1 MEGHMARIAS
11 FLLMTALLIPGRA
24 SASDPVLDWIGV
36 MNDSVLAAGTSGIY
50 TSRNVGLVGAAIFDA
65 VNGIEK
71 RYEPLVVDKYT
82 GRHASSRAAAVQAA
96 YAMLL
101 KVYPAQ
107 SSALNDHRTASL
119 AEISSGPDADSAK
132 EIAAGIAYGQFVAD
146 TIYMIRSSDG
156 FAPDPPPPFAGV
168 NLTGFWRPT
177 NTTATGSPVFAAGP
191 QFATITPWVLIRGS
205 QFRLPPPPAL
215 GSPAYIADYNE
226 TKATGRGPAPA
237 PGAALTPMQTVAR
250 FWAGNTALYW
260 NRIASQVA
268 SSRNLSLVETA
279 HLFGMLN
286 VAMADAGIACWD
298 SKFRYVFWRP
308 VTAIQLSGPDGTPAG
323 ADPTWVP
330 FLNPTPA
337 HPEYPSGHSTLSGA
351 ASHLLAAVFGDDTS
365 FTIDS
370 ETLPGTI
377 KSFSSFSDALA
388 DIHNARVWAGI
399 HFRTA
404 CLLGSGLGVK
414 VADYVMANAMK
425 EHGDH

>member
-1 MEGHMARIAS
+1 MARRVATL
-11 FLLMTALLIPGRA
+11 LLMTALLFPARA
-24 SASDPVLDWIGV
+24 GASDPVLDWIAV
-36 MNDSVLAAGTSGIY
+36 MNDTVLTGGTNGIY

-71 RYEPLVVDKYT
+71 RYDPLVVGKYT
-82 GRHASSRAAAVQAA
+82 GPHASSRAAAVQAA

-101 KVYPAQ
+101 KLYSAQ
-107 SSALNDHRTASL
+107 SDTLNNHRTSSL
-119 AEISSGPDADSAK
+119 AEISSGPDADKDK

-156 FAPDPPPPFAGV
+156 FAPDPPPPFAGIDRV
-168 NLTGFWRPT
+168 GFWRPT
-177 NTTATGSPVFAAGP
+177 APNAFAAGP
-191 QFATITPWVLIRGS
+191 QFATMTPWVLIRAS

-226 TKATGRGPAPA
+226 TKATGRGPAP
-237 PGAALTPMQTVAR
+237 TPPTPLNAMQTVAR

-286 VAMADAGIACWD
+286 VTMADAAIACWD

-308 VTAIQLSGPDGTPAG
+308 VTAIQQSGPDGTPVG
-323 ADPTWVP
+323 ADPTWTP
-330 FLNPTPA
+330 FLGVTPA
-337 HPEYPSGHSTLSGA
+337 HPEYPSGHSTVSGA
-351 ASHLLAAVFGDDTS
+351 ASHLLATVFGDDTS
-365 FTIDS
+365 FTVGS

-377 KSFSSFSDALA
+377 KSFLSFSDALA
-388 DIHNARVWAGI
+388 DIHNARVWGGI

-404 CLLGSGLGVK
+404 CLLGSELGVK
-414 VADYVMANAMK
+414 VADWMMANAMK

>member
-1 MEGHMARIAS
+1 MARRVATL
-11 FLLMTALLIPGRA
+11 LLMTALFSPGRA

-36 MNDSVLAAGTSGIY
+36 MNDSVLTAGTNGIY

-82 GRHASSRAAAVQAA
+82 GPHASSRAAAVQAA

-101 KVYPAQ
+101 KLYPAQ
-107 SSALNDHRTASL
+107 SVALNNHRTSSL
-119 AEISSGPDADSAK
+119 AEISSGPDADKAK
-132 EIAAGIAYGQFVAD
+132 EIAAGLAYGQFVAD

-168 NLTGFWRPT
+168 DRVGFWRPT
-177 NTTATGSPVFAAGP
+177 ALNAFAAGP
-191 QFATITPWVLIRGS
+191 QFATMTPWVLIRGS
-205 QFRLPPPPAL
+205 QFRVPPPNAL
-215 GSPAYIADYNE
+215 GSLAYIADYNE
-226 TKATGRGPAPA
+226 TKATGVGPAPA
-237 PGAALTPMQTVAR
+237 PGAPLTATQTVAR
-250 FWAGNTALYW
+250 FWAGNTSLYW

-286 VAMADAGIACWD
+286 VAIADAGIACWD

-308 VTAIQLSGPDGTPAG
+308 VTAIQQSGPDGTPAG
-323 ADPTWVP
+323 ADPTWTP
-330 FLNPTPA
+330 FLGATPA

-404 CLLGSGLGVK
+404 CRLGSDLGVK
-414 VADYVMANAMK
+414 VADWVMANSMK

>member
-1 MEGHMARIAS
+1 MARRVAT
-11 FLLMTALLIPGRA
+11 LLLTTALFMPARA
-24 SASDPVLDWIGV
+24 SASDQVLDWIGV
-36 MNDSVLAAGTSGIY
+36 MNDTVLTGGTNGIY

-71 RYEPLVVDKYT
+71 RYDPLVVGKYT
-82 GRHASSRAAAVQAA
+82 GPHASSRAAAVQAA
-96 YAMLL
+96 YVMLL
-101 KVYPAQ
+101 KLYPLQ
-107 SSALNDHRTASL
+107 SVALDNHRTSSL
-119 AEISSGPDADSAK
+119 AEISSGPGADTDK
-132 EIAAGIAYGQFVAD
+132 EIAAGIKYGQDVAN

-168 NLTGFWRPT
+168 DRVGFWRPT
-177 NTTATGSPVFAAGP
+177 APNAFAAGP
-191 QFATITPWVLIRGS
+191 QFATMTPWVLIRAS

-237 PGAALTPMQTVAR
+237 PGTPLTDTQTVAR
-250 FWAGNTALYW
+250 FWAGNTSLFW

-286 VAMADAGIACWD
+286 VAMADAGMACWD
-298 SKFRYVFWRP
+298 GKFRYVFWRP
-308 VTAIQLSGPDGTPAG
+308 VTAIQQSGPDGTPAG
-323 ADPTWVP
+323 ADPTWTP
-330 FLNPTPA
+330 FLGTTPA

-351 ASHLLAAVFGDDTS
+351 ASHLLATVFGDDTS

-388 DIHNARVWAGI
+388 DIHNARVWGGI

-404 CLLGSGLGVK
+404 CRLGSELGVK
-414 VADYVMANAMK
+414 VADWIMANAMK

>member
-1 MEGHMARIAS
+1 MARRVATLLLMMAS
-11 FLLMTALLIPGRA
+11 FLPARA
-24 SASDPVLDWIGV
+24 SASDPVLDWIAV
-36 MNDSVLAAGTSGIY
+36 MNDAVLTAGTNGIY

-71 RYEPLVVDKYT
+71 RYQPLVVGKYT
-82 GRHASSRAAAVQAA
+82 GPHASSRAAAVQAA

-101 KVYPAQ
+101 KLYSTQ
-107 SSALNDHRTASL
+107 SSALYNHRTSSL
-119 AEISSGPDADSAK
+119 AEISSGPGADTEK

-156 FAPDPPPPFAGV
+156 FAPDPPPPFAGIDRV
-168 NLTGFWRPT
+168 GFWRPT
-177 NTTATGSPVFAAGP
+177 APNAFAAGP
-191 QFATITPWVLIRGS
+191 QFATMTPWVLIRGS

-215 GSPAYIADYNE
+215 GSPDYIADYNE
-226 TKATGRGPAPA
+226 TKATGRGPAP
-237 PGAALTPMQTVAR
+237 TPPTPLNAMQTVAR
-250 FWAGNTALYW
+250 FWAGNTSLFW

-268 SSRNLSLVETA
+268 GSRNLSLVETA

-286 VAMADAGIACWD
+286 VAMADAAIACWD
-298 SKFRYVFWRP
+298 GKFRYVFWRP
-308 VTAIQLSGPDGTPAG
+308 VTAIQQSGPDGTPAG
-323 ADPTWVP
+323 ADPTWTP
-330 FLNPTPA
+330 FLGVTPA
-337 HPEYPSGHSTLSGA
+337 HPENPSGHSTLSGA
-351 ASHLLAAVFGDDTS
+351 ASHVLAAVFGDDTS

-404 CLLGSGLGVK
+404 CRLGSELGVE
-414 VADYVMANAMK
+414 VADWIMANAMK

>member
-1 MEGHMARIAS
+1 MARRVATL
-11 FLLMTALLIPGRA
+11 LLMTALFLPARA
-24 SASDPVLDWIGV
+24 SASDPVLDWIAV
-36 MNDSVLAAGTSGIY
+36 MNDSVLTAGTNGIY

-71 RYEPLVVDKYT
+71 RYEPLVVDRYT
-82 GRHASSRAAAVQAA
+82 GPHASSRAAAVQAA

-101 KVYPAQ
+101 KLYPAQ
-107 SSALNDHRTASL
+107 SVALNNHRTSSL
-119 AEISSGPDADSAK
+119 AEISSGPDADKDK

-156 FAPDPPPPFAGV
+156 FAPDPPALCRRRSCGLLAPY
-168 NLTGFWRPT
+168 
-177 NTTATGSPVFAAGP
+177 GSQRLRRRAAVCDHDPLGLDP
-191 QFATITPWVLIRGS
+191 GS
-205 QFRLPPPPAL
+205 QFRLPPPNAL

-226 TKATGRGPAPA
+226 TKATGSGTRA
-237 PGAALTPMQTVAR
+237 GARHASDCHPDRRAILGRQYVALLEPYRLAGRQFAQSVAR
-250 FWAGNTALYW
+250 RNGSSLRDVERGDGGCRDCVLGFEVQIRLLAASHRNPAIGSRWNT
-260 NRIASQVA
+260 S
-268 SSRNLSLVETA
+268 
-279 HLFGMLN
+279 
-286 VAMADAGIACWD
+286 
-298 SKFRYVFWRP
+298 WRR
-308 VTAIQLSGPDGTPAG
+308 
-323 ADPTWVP
+323 PTWTP
-330 FLNPTPA
+330 FLGATPA

-404 CLLGSGLGVK
+404 CRLGSELGAK
-414 VADYVMANAMK
+414 VADWVMANAMK

>member
-1 MEGHMARIAS
+1 MARRVAT
-11 FLLMTALLIPGRA
+11 LLFMTALLFPARA
-24 SASDPVLDWIGV
+24 GASDPVLDWIAV
-36 MNDSVLAAGTSGIY
+36 MNDAVLTGGTNGIY

-71 RYEPLVVDKYT
+71 RYDPLVVGKYT
-82 GRHASSRAAAVQAA
+82 GPHASSRAAAVQAA

-101 KVYPAQ
+101 KLYSAQ
-107 SSALNDHRTASL
+107 SDTLNNHRTSSL
-119 AEISSGPDADSAK
+119 AEISSGPGADKDK

-146 TIYMIRSSDG
+146 TIYMIRSKDG
-156 FAPDPPPPFAGV
+156 FAPDPPPPFAGIDRV
-168 NLTGFWRPT
+168 GFWRPT
-177 NTTATGSPVFAAGP
+177 ATNAFAVGP
-191 QFATITPWVLIRGS
+191 QFATMTPWVLIRAS

-226 TKATGRGPAPA
+226 TKATGRGPAP
-237 PGAALTPMQTVAR
+237 TPPTPLNAMQTVAR
-250 FWAGNTALYW
+250 FWAGNTALFW

-298 SKFRYVFWRP
+298 GKFRYVFWRP
-308 VTAIQLSGPDGTPAG
+308 VTAIQLSGPDGTPTG
-323 ADPTWVP
+323 ADPTWTP
-330 FLNPTPA
+330 FLGVTPA
-337 HPEYPSGHSTLSGA
+337 HPEYPSGHSTVSGA
-351 ASHLLAAVFGDDTS
+351 ASHLLATVFGDDTS
-365 FTIDS
+365 FTVGS

-377 KSFSSFSDALA
+377 KSFASFSDALA
-388 DIHNARVWAGI
+388 DIHNARVWGGI

-404 CLLGSGLGVK
+404 CRLGSELGVQ
-414 VADYVMANAMK
+414 VADWVMANAMK